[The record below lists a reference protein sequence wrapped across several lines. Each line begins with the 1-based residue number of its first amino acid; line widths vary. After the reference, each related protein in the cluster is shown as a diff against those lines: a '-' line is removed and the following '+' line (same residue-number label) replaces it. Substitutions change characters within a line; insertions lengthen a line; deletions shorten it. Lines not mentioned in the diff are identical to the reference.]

1 MADNITLF
9 QETHPSLESYWRS
22 VILFGRNVASYKFAL
37 AKSLLEI
44 APTGKTEISL
54 EELAD
59 PFSRHL
65 CEHIAHS
72 PRQVT
77 SSGSKFLDT
86 CRSYND
92 GTSTHDALLQATVK
106 NGFNNVIDAFHI
118 VNNGALP
125 IEFYTKDYSSRT
137 KKIILTDEIFKLQD
151 TVFFDNFK
159 KETES
164 RWRLVETAWEQSISA
179 GLLDIKYSE
188 LGDLLYIDT
197 KKFRRKTVTSAR
209 AALNGYQK
217 GKCFYCFDDISIGD
231 ENSNAYDAIVDGS
244 DEYTEESENHS
255 IIRVADD
262 CMTYGDVPGTLLG
275 ADGRPLPNSSTTHH
289 RIADSSRISE
299 AADHNSDNGS
309 LCDVDHFFPYTL
321 QRYRTE
327 TNLNGV
333 WNLVLTCKHCN
344 RGDEGKFARVP
355 ASKYLDR
362 LHARNEFLINSH
374 HPLRETLMRQ
384 TGDTAADRITFLKTM
399 YSFAINH
406 LIHHWE
412 VPPSGEPIF

>member
-44 APTGKTEISL
+44 APTGRTEITL

-77 SSGSKFLDT
+77 SPGSQFLDA
-86 CRSYND
+86 CRSYNE
-92 GTSTHDALLQATVK
+92 GTSTHEALLQATVK

-118 VNNGALP
+118 VSNATLP
-125 IEFYTKDYSSRT
+125 VQFYIKDYSARSR
-137 KKIILTDEIFKLQD
+137 KIILTDEIFKLQD
-151 TVFFDNFK
+151 TAFFADFA

-164 RWRLVETAWEQSISA
+164 RWRLVETAWEQNLSA
-179 GLLDIKYSE
+179 GLLDVKYSE
-188 LGDLLYIDT
+188 MGDLLYIDT
-197 KKFRRKTVTSAR
+197 AKYRRKTVTSAR

-217 GKCFYCFDDISIGD
+217 GKCFYCFDDISIGEPEEAPNPARFD
-231 ENSNAYDAIVDGS
+231 DLNVYTDEPEARKILRVSEERPLYGNDDFPKIGLVRLFSENS
-244 DEYTEESENHS
+244 
-255 IIRVADD
+255 
-262 CMTYGDVPGTLLG
+262 
-275 ADGRPLPNSSTTHH
+275 
-289 RIADSSRISE
+289 
-299 AADHNSDNGS
+299 S

-321 QRYRTE
+321 QRYIPE
-327 TNLNGV
+327 VNLNGV

-344 RGDEGKFARVP
+344 RGEDGKSARVP
-355 ASKYLDR
+355 AVKYLER
-362 LHARNEFLINSH
+362 LHARNEFLISSN
-374 HPLRETLMRQ
+374 HPLRETLMHQ
-384 TGDTAADRITFLKTM
+384 TGAQLADRIAFLKNM
-399 YSFAINH
+399 DAFAINK
-406 LIHHWE
+406 LIHRWE
-412 VPPSGEPIF
+412 TDPVGEAAF